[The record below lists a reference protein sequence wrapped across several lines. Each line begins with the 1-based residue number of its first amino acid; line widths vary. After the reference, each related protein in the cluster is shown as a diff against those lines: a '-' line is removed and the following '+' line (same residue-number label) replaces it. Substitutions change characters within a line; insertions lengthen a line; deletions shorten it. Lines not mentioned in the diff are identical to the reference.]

1 MDIHNLLNETANKL
15 KAQLALSIQSKQSI
29 ISSNLTNI
37 EVLSTY
43 GVSYKKLLEHCEN
56 PISLKHFHDLIYRAK
71 KKRAN
76 DQGDIPIHALQP
88 HTTVLSG
95 QPNRYKTESPSTSMV
110 QIYSDAAWMA
120 AGVNNDYLLNA
131 VTHTDLTP
139 DEVNSWHCPNT
150 VQLSKRISEY
160 RQRKMRRK
168 QSCI

>member
-15 KAQLALSIQSKQSI
+15 KEQLALSIQSKQSI

-76 DQGDIPIHALQP
+76 EIHAPQP

-95 QPNRYKTESPSTSMV
+95 LPNRYKAKSPSTSMG
-110 QIYSDAAWMA
+110 QIYSDGDWIA

-139 DEVNSWHCPNT
+139 DEVKSWHCPNT